1 MQQFK
6 VIWKNFTDFFCSPIL
21 SKYVISIR
29 LFEICKIYRLPL
41 LPSEPLGV
49 WGSLPGNT
57 PTPKMSLKMKIIA
70 KGKRTVGV
78 TRYLKAKFFP
88 TWPGPGQAT
97 KKRMFSK

>member
-1 MQQFK
+1 
-6 VIWKNFTDFFCSPIL
+6 L
-21 SKYVISIR
+21 KYVKYIDSHYY
-29 LFEICKIYRLPL
+29 LQNLWVFGDPF
-41 LPSEPLGV
+41 LGI
-49 WGSLPGNT
+49 T